1 MEEPSLEERIHY
13 LRTYTELV
21 LYKQIEINKSQK
33 KETIDK
39 FIENLPPYLKVENCR
54 TVVEE
59 TLARLEKNLKAIE
72 RDRAKEKSKQ
82 NREHDEEER

>member
-1 MEEPSLEERIHY
+1 MEELSLEERIHY

-21 LYKQIEINKSQK
+21 LYKQIEVNKSQK

-54 TVVEE
+54 AIVDE
-59 TLARLEKNLKAIE
+59 TLARLERNLKEIAK
-72 RDRAKEKSKQ
+72 DRAKEKAKQ